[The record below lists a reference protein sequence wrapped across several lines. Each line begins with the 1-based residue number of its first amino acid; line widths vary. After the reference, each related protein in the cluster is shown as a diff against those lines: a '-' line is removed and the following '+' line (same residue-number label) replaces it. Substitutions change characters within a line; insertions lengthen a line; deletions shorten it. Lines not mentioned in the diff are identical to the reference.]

1 MKRNKQGVNMFI
13 FGSLAGAWAHFF
25 LKCLEHGAQEG
36 AVGNEAVSEWQRMA
50 FCLGLEDRQVSGAG
64 ACSECS
70 DLCGS
75 QLPLTGWWS
84 LRGLTSSRFP
94 LNVVNFS
101 SRRSYKGTRLLP

>member
-1 MKRNKQGVNMFI
+1 MFI

-84 LRGLTSSRFP
+84 LRPHFFSFP
-94 LNVVNFS
+94 LECC
-101 SRRSYKGTRLLP
+101 KLLFPEELIGDQIIAMSE